1 MSAMSTTRLASAA
14 SSDPL
19 ETGQDQVGATA
30 TDTRAGARVPGAG
43 LWCSGSGWA
52 GGTQP
57 IPLPPRSRVV
67 GLLPEMSC
75 HFLAALLVFSTQ
87 PESHT
92 TASAGHGVP
101 NGPKICPG

>member
-1 MSAMSTTRLASAA
+1 VWSAEVSAPA
-14 SSDPL
+14 FPSFP
-19 ETGQDQVGATA
+19 
-30 TDTRAGARVPGAG
+30 GARLPGVG
-43 LWCSGSGWA
+43 LWWSGSGWA